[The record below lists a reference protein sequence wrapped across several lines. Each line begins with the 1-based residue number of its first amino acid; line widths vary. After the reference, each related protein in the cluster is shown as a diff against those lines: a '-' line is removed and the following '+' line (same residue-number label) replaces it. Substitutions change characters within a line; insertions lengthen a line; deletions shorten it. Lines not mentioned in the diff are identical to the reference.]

1 MREQHMTPT
10 PRVGEVLHGYSASRV
25 HACSCVFM
33 RVHAWR
39 AVRAVRAGR
48 AGHACVRGC
57 GRGISKLTSGYPQER
72 SESQIS
78 SHQVP
83 GVRACV
89 AAVASGGRAEMCV
102 WRATRVARDI
112 SPSLHLPISPSPHLP
127 ISPSYYSCIYLSVYL
142 STHVSIHVSIYL
154 LSIYLT
160 IIYPSIHPSIYPS
173 ILLSFYLS
181 TCMSILHTPE
191 TASHVGVSCSATWL
205 GLGSGVG

>member
-1 MREQHMTPT
+1 MR
-10 PRVGEVLHGYSASRV
+10 G
-25 HACSCVFM
+25 
-33 RVHAWR
+33 
-39 AVRAVRAGR
+39 VRACVRAGR
-48 AGHACVRGC
+48 AGHACVRAVRAGHACVRAGRAGHACACVRC

-112 SPSLHLPISPSPHLP
+112 SPSLHLPISPSLHP
-127 ISPSYYSCIYLSVYL
+127 
-142 STHVSIHVSIYL
+142 TIHVSIYL
-154 LSIYLT
+154 SIYLPMYLSMYLSMYPSICLSIYPC
-160 IIYPSIHPSIYPS
+160 ICQSIFCLSSDHLSIYPS
-173 ILLSFYLS
+173 LPPSIYLSILLCFYLS

-205 GLGSGVG
+205 GSGSGVG

>member
-1 MREQHMTPT
+1 M
-10 PRVGEVLHGYSASRV
+10 RV

-33 RVHAWR
+33 RG
-39 AVRAVRAGR
+39 VRCVRCVRCVRGTR
-48 AGHACVRGC
+48 ACVRC
-57 GRGISKLTSGYPQER
+57 GGGISKLTSGYPQER

-160 IIYPSIHPSIYPS
+160 IYLSIHPSIHLSIYLSIHLSIYLSIYRPIHVSISRSIYLSIDPS
-173 ILLSFYLS
+173 ILWVW
-181 TCMSILHTPE
+181 
-191 TASHVGVSCSATWL
+191 VGVCLLSENYFVWEKNAL
-205 GLGSGVG
+205 EYYVFQ